1 MNENKTK
8 VDAEKFAYK
17 FMESIQRKDTN
28 KEDIQ
33 KAAKEALAAYLTAYY
48 VALDFNKLESNFFN
62 AENRK
67 NISTYQRILSELN
80 KY

>member
-28 KEDIQ
+28 TEDIQ
-33 KAAKEALAAYLTAYY
+33 KAAK
-48 VALDFNKLESNFFN
+48 
-62 AENRK
+62 
-67 NISTYQRILSELN
+67 
-80 KY
+80 